1 MDAHRHLLDLQL
13 AVNVVHS
20 TQTSGLISPEA
31 LSLTRCPPPTSY
43 SCANTPI
50 QVPPLHFPTSLS
62 RFPSTSPSLANTAV
76 GAFPPLPS
84 HSVLSRL
91 PSALSSHTSTP
102 VGVSPLLSHSVPP
115 QFFPASSS
123 CANTAVAFHLALS
136 RPTSASSS
144 HAGTPVGVSPLLSH
158 SAPHQFPPASSLCG
172 NTAVRAIPPHPSH
185 LALSRLPSTLSSHTG
200 TPIGVLPLLSHSV
213 PPQFP
218 PASSS
223 RANTPCPLAPA
234 VLASRYKPPRSR
246 SFTALEISQG
256 LNKVN
261 HETVVDRI
269 VEHPLDS
276 IVEYPETG
284 DSADVAVAHVFNVDH
299 NNFEHPQSSFQYSL
313 GKGHGGR
320 ASVTCRLLKSKSGAS
335 VVCRKIHTKCKLFHS
350 FIFSSPY

>member
-1 MDAHRHLLDLQL
+1 MDAHRHLSDLQL

-31 LSLTRCPPPTSY
+31 LSLSRCPPPTSY

-50 QVPPLHFPTSLS
+50 QVPPLHFPSSLS

-76 GAFPPLPS
+76 GAVPLHPS
-84 HSVLSRL
+84 HLVLPR
-91 PSALSSHTSTP
+91 
-102 VGVSPLLSHSVPP
+102 PP
-115 QFFPASSS
+115 
-123 CANTAVAFHLALS
+123 
-136 RPTSASSS
+136 SASSS
-144 HAGTPVGVSPLLSH
+144 RAGTPVGVSPLLSH
-158 SAPHQFPPASSLCG
+158 SAPHQFPPASSSRG

-185 LALSRLPSTLSSHTG
+185 SALSRLPSTPSSHAG
-200 TPIGVLPLLSHSV
+200 TPIGVSPLLSHSA

-234 VLASRYKPPRSR
+234 VLASRYEPPRSR

-261 HETVVDRI
+261 RETVVDRI